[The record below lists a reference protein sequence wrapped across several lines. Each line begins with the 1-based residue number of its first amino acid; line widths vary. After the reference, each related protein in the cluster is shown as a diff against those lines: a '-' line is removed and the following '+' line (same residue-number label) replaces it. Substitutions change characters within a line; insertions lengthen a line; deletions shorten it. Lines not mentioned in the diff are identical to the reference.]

1 MSRPPTLNPAEAYA
15 LWARSYP
22 AHAHN
27 PVMQAE
33 ERAMLGLMSATL
45 QGQVVL
51 DAGCGSGRYMLHALR
66 RGAARVIGVDL
77 SPEMLQRAGA
87 ELGVLQPAANAGAEV
102 ELVQGSL
109 TALPVPDALADL
121 TVCGLVLGHLENLE
135 QSLAELHRVTRP
147 GGTLLCSDV
156 HPIGHA
162 LGWLRDFKSGDRHYA
177 VRHTQHLYSHWHAAC
192 TTVGLRIEQV
202 REPML
207 DPTDIPDRAHFDR
220 TALEVPVALVLQLRR
235 EP

>member
-1 MSRPPTLNPAEAYA
+1 MARHLMLEPAPAYA
-15 LWARSYP
+15 LWAPSYP

-27 PVMQAE
+27 PVMRAE
-33 ERAMLGLMSATL
+33 ERAMLGLMPATL
-45 QGQVVL
+45 HGQAVL
-51 DAGCGSGRYMLHALR
+51 DVGCGSGRYMLHALR

-77 SPEMLQRAGA
+77 SPPMLERAGT
-87 ELGVLQPAANAGAEV
+87 ELAALQPDAEV
-102 ELVQGSL
+102 DLVQGSL
-109 TALPVPDALADL
+109 AALPVPDARADL
-121 TVCGLVLGHLENLE
+121 TICALVVGHLDSLQ

-162 LGWLRDFKSGDRHYA
+162 LGWQRDFKSGGERYA

-192 TTVGLRIEQV
+192 ATLGLRIEQV

-207 DPTDIPDRAHFDR
+207 DLADIPDGAHFDR
-220 TALEVPVALVLQLRR
+220 TALEVPVALVFQLKRAS
-235 EP
+235 

>member
-1 MSRPPTLNPAEAYA
+1 MPVMSRPPILVPAEAYA
-15 LWARSYP
+15 LWAPSYP

-33 ERAMLGLMSATL
+33 ERAMLGLMPASL

-51 DAGCGSGRYMLHALR
+51 DVGCGSGRYMLHALR

-77 SPEMLQRAGA
+77 SPPMLERAGT
-87 ELGVLQPAANAGAEV
+87 ELSTFQPGAEV
-102 ELVQGSL
+102 DLVQGSL
-109 TALPVPDALADL
+109 AALPVPDARANL
-121 TVCGLVLGHLENLE
+121 TICALVIGHLDNLE
-135 QSLAELHRVTRP
+135 QSLAELRRVTRP

-162 LGWLRDFKSGDRHYA
+162 LGWLRDFKSGKQRYA

-192 TTVGLRIEQV
+192 ATLGLRIEQV
-202 REPML
+202 LEPML
-207 DPTDIPDRAHFDR
+207 DPADIPAGAHFDR
-220 TALEVPVALVLQLRR
+220 TALVVPVALVFELRR
-235 EP
+235 AP

>member
-1 MSRPPTLNPAEAYA
+1 MMSRPSMLMPAEAYA
-15 LWARSYP
+15 LWAASYP

-33 ERAMLGLMSATL
+33 ERAMLGLMPDTL
-45 QGQVVL
+45 RGEAVL
-51 DAGCGSGRYMLHALR
+51 DVGCGSGRYMLHALR

-77 SPEMLQRAGA
+77 SPQMLARAGT
-87 ELGVLQPAANAGAEV
+87 ELAALQAAADID
-102 ELVQGSL
+102 LVQGSL
-109 TALPVPDALADL
+109 AALPVPDARANL
-121 TVCGLVLGHLENLE
+121 TICGLVVGHLDNL
-135 QSLAELHRVTRP
+135 QRALAELCRVTRP

-177 VRHTQHLYSHWHAAC
+177 VQHTQHLYSHWHAAC
-192 TTVGLRIEQV
+192 AALGLRIEHV
-202 REPML
+202 LEPML
-207 DPTDIPDRAHFDR
+207 DPADIPAEARFDR
-220 TALEVPVALVLQLRR
+220 TALEVPVALVFQLRR

>member
-1 MSRPPTLNPAEAYA
+1 MLMPAEAYA
-15 LWARSYP
+15 LWAASYP

-33 ERAMLGLMSATL
+33 ERAMLGLMPDTL
-45 QGQVVL
+45 RGEAVL
-51 DAGCGSGRYMLHALR
+51 DVGCGSGRYMLHALR

-77 SPEMLQRAGA
+77 SPQMLARAGT
-87 ELGVLQPAANAGAEV
+87 ELAALRTAADID
-102 ELVQGSL
+102 LVQGSL
-109 TALPVPDALADL
+109 AALPVPDARANL
-121 TVCGLVLGHLENLE
+121 TLCGLVVGHLDNL
-135 QSLAELHRVTRP
+135 QQALAELCRVTRP

-177 VRHTQHLYSHWHAAC
+177 VQHTQHLYSHWHAAC
-192 TTVGLRIEQV
+192 AALGLRIEQV
-202 REPML
+202 LEPML
-207 DPTDIPDRAHFDR
+207 DPADIPAGARFDR
-220 TALEVPVALVLQLRR
+220 TALEVPVALVFQLRR

>member
-1 MSRPPTLNPAEAYA
+1 MARHLMLEPAPAYA
-15 LWARSYP
+15 LWAPSYP

-27 PVMQAE
+27 PVMRAE
-33 ERAMLGLMSATL
+33 ERAMLGLMPATL
-45 QGQVVL
+45 HGQAVL
-51 DAGCGSGRYMLHALR
+51 DVGCGSGRYMLHALR

-77 SPEMLQRAGA
+77 SPPMLERAGA
-87 ELGVLQPAANAGAEV
+87 ELATFRADAEV
-102 ELVQGSL
+102 DLVQGSL
-109 TALPVPDALADL
+109 AALPVPDARANL
-121 TVCGLVLGHLENLE
+121 TICALVLGHLDSLQ

-162 LGWLRDFKSGDRHYA
+162 LGWQRDFKSGGERYA

-192 TTVGLRIEQV
+192 ATLGLRIEQV

-207 DPTDIPDRAHFDR
+207 DLADIPDGAHFDR
-220 TALEVPVALVLQLRR
+220 TALEVPVALVFQLKRAS
-235 EP
+235 